1 MKQTENSI
9 EYLNVSRKFTKTPST
24 ICSLSASPAP
34 TQIPEEEI
42 LLKNL
47 EEMQTKLA
55 EHLKR
60 QSEFIVMQIPLLHHR
75 WHLMHIRH
83 VKVKKT
89 KYLIGK
95 MLKKI
100 SESLDIKKLYKQV
113 QWQEE
118 QIEQIKGD
126 AYRIKNELKCLRKK
140 HKDVLDYETKNTYF
154 KDDCLTYKKELD
166 FLKQQK
172 SIHLQTLVKL
182 QKMREKTNSLYIP
195 IKKRLEEIMISK
207 EELLLTIPQLGFF
220 PQSLEFKKENIGQI
234 EISNAELKGIVRQLS
249 EKLEVQQ
256 TKNRKKSN
264 TLKEQ
269 VKRFECQLALM
280 RVQERFLQDKR
291 SKYCNA
297 KNV

>member
-24 ICSLSASPAP
+24 ICSFSASPAP

-55 EHLKR
+55 EYLKR

-83 VKVKKT
+83 IKVKKT
-89 KYLIGK
+89 KNLIGK

-100 SESLDIKKLYKQV
+100 SESLDIKKMYKRV
-113 QWQEE
+113 QLQEE
-118 QIEQIKGD
+118 KNEQMKED
-126 AYRIKNELKCLRKK
+126 TYRIKNELKCLRKK
-140 HKDVLDYETKNTYF
+140 HKDVLDYETKNTYI
-154 KDDCLTYKKELD
+154 KDECLTYNKDLD
-166 FLKQQK
+166 CLKQQK
-172 SIHLQTLVKL
+172 SIHQQTLADIH
-182 QKMREKTNSLYIP
+182 KMREKTYSLYIP

-220 PQSLEFKKENIGQI
+220 PQSLEAQKEKIGQI
-234 EISNAELKGIVRQLS
+234 EISNTELKGIVRQLS
-249 EKLEVQQ
+249 GKLEVQQ
-256 TKNRKKSN
+256 SKNRKKSN
-264 TLKEQ
+264 VLKEQ

-291 SKYCNA
+291 SKYYNA
-297 KNV
+297 KNT